1 MDTVSDQVEEGPG
14 LITEP
19 PAIEPPM
26 EQAIEQPVAI
36 EQPLEQAIERPVE
49 KPKPKVRKVRVRA
62 PTDPVAP
69 VAPVAP
75 DPNYW
80 RSRLEEH
87 LTHQREAKS
96 ERYANLR
103 IM

>member
-19 PAIEPPM
+19 PMEQAIEPPIEQAIEPPM
-26 EQAIEQPVAI
+26 EQAIEP
-36 EQPLEQAIERPVE
+36 PMEQAIEP
-49 KPKPKVRKVRVRA
+49 PKPKVRKVRVRA

-69 VAPVAP
+69 VAP

-87 LTHQREAKS
+87 LAHRREAKS

>member
-19 PAIEPPM
+19 PM
-26 EQAIEQPVAI
+26 EQAIEP
-36 EQPLEQAIERPVE
+36 PVE

-69 VAPVAP
+69 VAP

-87 LTHQREAKS
+87 LAHRREAKS

-103 IM
+103 IL